1 MQVLTPSHGNGLQNL
16 DEYYTSSTFASTIT
30 AIEFNFIDYN
40 HIQPILPKLRLRF
53 PNVQAMRFS
62 SNNLAHL
69 HQLQSLAPM
78 ELYEIDIVAVDN
90 PIASISAFRKYL
102 LHVAGMKLRV
112 ISGSVVEDEEK
123 RRAELMFENLPG
135 MSERDTIKTDPGT
148 RKCM

>member
-1 MQVLTPSHGNGLQNL
+1 
-16 DEYYTSSTFASTIT
+16 
-30 AIEFNFIDYN
+30 
-40 HIQPILPKLRLRF
+40 
-53 PNVQAMRFS
+53 
-62 SNNLAHL
+62 
-69 HQLQSLAPM
+69 M

-90 PIASISAFRKYL
+90 PIVSISAFRKYL